1 MDKILNEIKTLTALE
16 RQLRRVDIQIFKRD
30 LARRIEAAQ
39 PEPAEI
45 SQEQPLPTEKQ

>member
-1 MDKILNEIKTLTALE
+1 MDKLLNETKIFTALE

-45 SQEQPLPTEKQ
+45 PQEQPLPTEEQ